1 MTRVPRR
8 SAAGLKRKQSKNKKN
23 GITENT
29 PPKKE
34 TLGSSKNEDKEK
46 KMKAI
51 THFRTFKKQTN
62 KKHTKEMEP

>member
-1 MTRVPRR
+1 MELLRTR
-8 SAAGLKRKQSKNKKN
+8 LQ
-23 GITENT
+23 E
-29 PPKKE
+29 KE

-62 KKHTKEMEP
+62 KQKTYKGNGTIVY

>member
-1 MTRVPRR
+1 MELLRTR
-8 SAAGLKRKQSKNKKN
+8 LQ
-23 GITENT
+23 E
-29 PPKKE
+29 KE